1 LSQLGAR
8 VGEIEQFGA
17 QIVGIG
23 VTATF
28 SQMAFAD
35 SLAITFPLLS
45 DWEGEVSSA
54 YGVRYDSWKGH
65 RGLAKRSVFVID
77 TSGTITYSWV
87 TEDALVLPDID
98 ALMEAVAAVG
108 ADQGP

>member
-1 LSQLGAR
+1 MGAR
-8 VGEIEQFGA
+8 AGQIEELGA
-17 QIVGIG
+17 QIVGIA

-35 SLAITFPLLS
+35 SLGITFPLLS
-45 DWEGEVSSA
+45 DWEGEVAAA

-65 RGLAKRSVFVID
+65 SGLAKRSVFVID
-77 TSGTITYSWV
+77 GAGTITYSWT

-98 ALMEAVAAVG
+98 EVMEAVASAG
-108 ADQGP
+108 ATPNP